1 MNKIYFKF
9 LKYINLIDIFV
20 LILLFLR
27 NYLTTDYGAKIH
39 IITIIVFLL
48 VIINNIYHIKRI
60 GIKRKIL
67 FILYTAGIKLFSY
80 QLIISLLLRLDEIK
94 DFENIIMFLFWFYL
108 GYLFLN
114 SYGFILEDKKEN

>member
-27 NYLTTDYGAKIH
+27 NYSTTDYEAKIH

-94 DFENIIMFLFWFYL
+94 DFENIIMFLFWLYL

>member
-27 NYLTTDYGAKIH
+27 NYSTTDYEAKIH